1 MTSFPKMAFS
11 FRRKDA
17 MAFKHIAHGLIP
29 AATIAPRSAV
39 PRTPPPRSP
48 NPSPE
53 RPRSALAAAIL
64 STTLTGRT
72 VAIPQP
78 RQRSFSE
85 TDVSYS
91 ENRSSIEPYAS
102 TAQIERERWNDTVNG
117 RRHMPSPRFS
127 DDEDD
132 DYEDVEKEVLSESE
146 GHIYCTLAKEDESQ
160 IEPVYA
166 KPNKKGRIPMSLGTN
181 ETDSSAYRVASP
193 TLPYQLR
200 TEQMQ
205 EKNIVQENL
214 LQKAEI
220 SKVEETA
227 QRPSPSPDLTLDLS
241 LETPRADS
249 ILSKRRTLSKKILIK
264 DSKSDLTDDTYKELM
279 EMNKEILQEMKERN
293 HALGCE
299 NQALIQKLQEQGHR
313 LQKTQLRLDQSQ
325 KENRRL
331 KEAEESL
338 SREGAGLTGKVK
350 VGESDGRHV
359 CRRGGASTP
368 VRCQDRVGG
377 KGAHAVREKGKLLD
391 ELALRKG
398 GRWKLFRPLSK
409 EECLKINGLPMKGPP
424 PPWLLD
430 MKYLSPLLLAYE
442 DRLGEKDSALHAYE
456 EEMKSFASRVKAVVR
471 ENEELRLQLEKT
483 GAVSNKEWR
492 QLRDQAR
499 LVLEE
504 NQVLMEQLEVQQA
517 KAKDSHKQHLHE
529 VSKLTKQLMLLEAEK
544 ETQQEELL
552 ECSKQ
557 REDFRSKYKHIK
569 DNLENKV
576 ELNEHVSTVNDLKR
590 QLQQEEEKR
599 HAEVEDLMGR
609 IASLQTEKKTL
620 LLEKTNLMAD
630 NKSIETELEISRNA
644 NRKSQRKIGLL
655 KQQLEE
661 ALDKEVAAHQYL
673 ANLISLAEKATQERD
688 QLIYMAKNL
697 ETDKQ
702 EVFNKILEGTVR
714 MGKLEEKVK
723 VYKKK
728 AAAKLGDMGHR
739 LLEQE
744 EGFAGKT
751 DSYQRE
757 IKHLQRLLRDKQ
769 ESLDE
774 VLQQKREVECELEIV
789 WQSAS
794 RENKRMKDTL
804 FDSFCQ
810 SSALYLQEASGEPCS
825 RAAFRA
831 RSPGSPHGNMGTAYP
846 LELLEVNS
854 TFSVSSPK
862 CNKPKQG
869 MQKSPMF
876 ESDSDQQ
883 QIPSSDEG
891 EKNGLEFYS

>member
-17 MAFKHIAHGLIP
+17 EAFKHIAHGLIP

-64 STTLTGRT
+64 ASTLTGRT

-78 RQRSFSE
+78 RQRSLSE

-91 ENRSSIEPYAS
+91 ENRNSIEPYAS
-102 TAQIERERWNDTVNG
+102 TAEIERERWNDAVNG
-117 RRHMPSPRFS
+117 RLCMPSPRFS
-127 DDEDD
+127 VDEED
-132 DYEDVEKEVLSESE
+132 DYEDVEKEVLSEPE
-146 GHIYCTLAKEDESQ
+146 GHIYNTIAKEDESQ

-166 KPNKKGRIPMSLGTN
+166 KPYKKGRMPLSEGTD

-193 TLPYQLR
+193 TLPHQLR

-205 EKNIVQENL
+205 
-214 LQKAEI
+214 
-220 SKVEETA
+220 
-227 QRPSPSPDLTLDLS
+227 
-241 LETPRADS
+241 
-249 ILSKRRTLSKKILIK
+249 
-264 DSKSDLTDDTYKELM
+264 DLTDDAYKELL

-293 HALGCE
+293 HALGSE
-299 NQALIQKLQEQGHR
+299 NQALVQKLQEQGHR

-325 KENRRL
+325 QENRRL
-331 KEAEESL
+331 KEADESL
-338 SREGAGLTGKVK
+338 SREDHQAELHSIRQQAQELV
-350 VGESDGRHV
+350 
-359 CRRGGASTP
+359 
-368 VRCQDRVGG
+368 
-377 KGAHAVREKGKLLD
+377 D
-391 ELALRKG
+391 ENDAMKMTIHCLNVELSRYQTQ
-398 GRWKLFRPLSK
+398 FRPLSK
-409 EECLKINGLPMKGPP
+409 EE
-424 PPWLLD
+424 LD

-442 DRLGEKDSALHAYE
+442 DRLREKDSALHAYE
-456 EEMKSFASRVKAVVR
+456 EDMKSFSSRVKVVVR

-517 KAKDSHKQHLHE
+517 KAKDSHNQHLHE

-544 ETQQEELL
+544 ETQQEELV

-557 REDFRSKYKHIK
+557 LEELRSKYKHAK
-569 DNLENKV
+569 VNLENKV
-576 ELNEHVSTVNDLKR
+576 ELDEHVSTVNELKR
-590 QLQQEEEKR
+590 QLQQEEQKR

-630 NKSIETELEISRNA
+630 NKSIETALEISRHA

-673 ANLISLAEKATQERD
+673 ANLISLAEKTTQERD

-702 EVFNKILEGTVR
+702 DVFNKIIEGTVR

-723 VYKKK
+723 VHTMLDALLPPNTYFRFNPHLNEDIQLNENRKEKLNLLQTEGTRYLERNEEKLKK
-728 AAAKLGDMGHR
+728 AAEI
-739 LLEQE
+739 LLQDKTT
-744 EGFAGKT
+744 FQRVKDWIKCKT
-751 DSYQRE
+751 DMYDG
-757 IKHLQRLLRDKQ
+757 LPRLSKL
-769 ESLDE
+769 
-774 VLQQKREVECELEIV
+774 
-789 WQSAS
+789 
-794 RENKRMKDTL
+794 
-804 FDSFCQ
+804 
-810 SSALYLQEASGEPCS
+810 
-825 RAAFRA
+825 
-831 RSPGSPHGNMGTAYP
+831 
-846 LELLEVNS
+846 
-854 TFSVSSPK
+854 
-862 CNKPKQG
+862 
-869 MQKSPMF
+869 
-876 ESDSDQQ
+876 
-883 QIPSSDEG
+883 
-891 EKNGLEFYS
+891 

>member
-1 MTSFPKMAFS
+1 
-11 FRRKDA
+11 
-17 MAFKHIAHGLIP
+17 
-29 AATIAPRSAV
+29 
-39 PRTPPPRSP
+39 
-48 NPSPE
+48 
-53 RPRSALAAAIL
+53 
-64 STTLTGRT
+64 
-72 VAIPQP
+72 
-78 RQRSFSE
+78 
-85 TDVSYS
+85 
-91 ENRSSIEPYAS
+91 
-102 TAQIERERWNDTVNG
+102 
-117 RRHMPSPRFS
+117 
-127 DDEDD
+127 
-132 DYEDVEKEVLSESE
+132 
-146 GHIYCTLAKEDESQ
+146 
-160 IEPVYA
+160 
-166 KPNKKGRIPMSLGTN
+166 
-181 ETDSSAYRVASP
+181 
-193 TLPYQLR
+193 
-200 TEQMQ
+200 
-205 EKNIVQENL
+205 
-214 LQKAEI
+214 
-220 SKVEETA
+220 
-227 QRPSPSPDLTLDLS
+227 
-241 LETPRADS
+241 
-249 ILSKRRTLSKKILIK
+249 
-264 DSKSDLTDDTYKELM
+264 
-279 EMNKEILQEMKERN
+279 MNKEILQEMKERN
-293 HALGCE
+293 HALGSE
-299 NQALIQKLQEQGHR
+299 NQALVQKLQEQGRR
-313 LQKTQLRLDQSQ
+313 LQKTQLRLDKAQQ
-325 KENRRL
+325 ENRRL
-331 KEAEESL
+331 KEAEERLPREDHQAELHSIRQQAQELVDENDAMKMTIHRLNVEL
-338 SREGAGLTGKVK
+338 SRYQT
-350 VGESDGRHV
+350 
-359 CRRGGASTP
+359 
-368 VRCQDRVGG
+368 Q
-377 KGAHAVREKGKLLD
+377 
-391 ELALRKG
+391 
-398 GRWKLFRPLSK
+398 FRPLSK

-442 DRLGEKDSALHAYE
+442 DRLVEKDSALHAYE
-456 EEMKSFASRVKAVVR
+456 DEMKSFASRVKAVVR

-483 GAVSNKEWR
+483 GAVSNKEWS

-517 KAKDSHKQHLHE
+517 KAKDSHNQHLHE

-544 ETQQEELL
+544 ENQQKELV

-557 REDFRSKYKHIK
+557 LEDMRSKYKHAEV
-569 DNLENKV
+569 NLENKV
-576 ELNEHVSTVNDLKR
+576 EMDEHITTMNELKR

-599 HAEVEDLMGR
+599 LAEVEDLMGR
-609 IASLQTEKKTL
+609 MASLQTEKKTL

-630 NKSIETELEISRNA
+630 NRSIETELEISRNA

-688 QLIYMAKNL
+688 QLIYMAKYL

-702 EVFNKILEGTVR
+702 EVFNKIIEGTVR

-769 ESLDE
+769 ELLDE
-774 VLQQKREVECELEIV
+774 VLQQKREMEGELKIV

-794 RENKRMKDTL
+794 TENKRMKHTL

-810 SSALYLQEASGEPCS
+810 SRALNLEEASGEPCC
-825 RAAFRA
+825 RAAFKA
-831 RSPGSPHGNMGTAYP
+831 RSPRSAHGKQNMGTAYP

-854 TFSVSSPK
+854 ALAVSSPK
-862 CNKPKQG
+862 RRQPKQG

-883 QIPSSDEG
+883 QISSSDE
-891 EKNGLEFYS
+891 S

>member
-1 MTSFPKMAFS
+1 MQW
-11 FRRKDA
+11 
-17 MAFKHIAHGLIP
+17 HL
-29 AATIAPRSAV
+29 
-39 PRTPPPRSP
+39 
-48 NPSPE
+48 
-53 RPRSALAAAIL
+53 SALAAAIL
-64 STTLTGRT
+64 ASTLTGRT

-78 RQRSFSE
+78 RQRSLSE

-102 TAQIERERWNDTVNG
+102 TAEIERERWNDAVNG
-117 RRHMPSPRFS
+117 RLRMPSPRFS

-132 DYEDVEKEVLSESE
+132 DYEDVEKEVLSEPE
-146 GHIYCTLAKEDESQ
+146 GHIYNTIAKEDESQ

-166 KPNKKGRIPMSLGTN
+166 KPCKKGRMPVSEGTD

-193 TLPYQLR
+193 TLPHQLR

-227 QRPSPSPDLTLDLS
+227 QRPSPTPDLTDDLS
-241 LETPRADS
+241 LETPRTNS
-249 ILSKRRTLSKKILIK
+249 NLPKKRTLSKKIFIK
-264 DSKSDLTDDTYKELM
+264 DSKSDLTDDAYKELL

-293 HALGCE
+293 HALGSE
-299 NQALIQKLQEQGHR
+299 NKALVQKLQEQGHR

-325 KENRRL
+325 QEYRRL
-331 KEAEESL
+331 KEADESL
-338 SREGAGLTGKVK
+338 SREDHQAELHSIRQQAQELV
-350 VGESDGRHV
+350 
-359 CRRGGASTP
+359 
-368 VRCQDRVGG
+368 
-377 KGAHAVREKGKLLD
+377 D
-391 ELALRKG
+391 ENDAMKMTIHRLNVELSRYQTQ
-398 GRWKLFRPLSK
+398 FRPLSK
-409 EECLKINGLPMKGPP
+409 EEFSKINALPMKGPP

-442 DRLGEKDSALHAYE
+442 DRLREKDSALHAYE
-456 EEMKSFASRVKAVVR
+456 EEMKSFSSRVKAVVR

-517 KAKDSHKQHLHE
+517 KAKDSHNQHLHE

-544 ETQQEELL
+544 ETQQEELV

-557 REDFRSKYKHIK
+557 LEELRSKYKYAK
-569 DNLENKV
+569 VNLENKV
-576 ELNEHVSTVNDLKR
+576 ELDEHVSTMNELKR
-590 QLQQEEEKR
+590 QLQQEEQKR

-673 ANLISLAEKATQERD
+673 ANLISLAEKTTQERD

-702 EVFNKILEGTVR
+702 DVFNKIIEGTVR

-744 EGFAGKT
+744 KGFAGKT

-774 VLQQKREVECELEIV
+774 VLQQKREVEGELEIV
-789 WQSAS
+789 WQSAT

-810 SSALYLQEASGEPCS
+810 SNALNLEEASG
-825 RAAFRA
+825 FRA
-831 RSPGSPHGNMGTAYP
+831 RSLRSAHGKQNMGAAYP

-854 TFSVSSPK
+854 AFAVSTPIRS
-862 CNKPKQG
+862 KPKQG

-883 QIPSSDEG
+883 QIPSSDES

>member
-17 MAFKHIAHGLIP
+17 VAFKHIAHGLIP

-64 STTLTGRT
+64 ASTLTGRT

-78 RQRSFSE
+78 RQRSLSE

-102 TAQIERERWNDTVNG
+102 TAEIERERWNDAVNG
-117 RRHMPSPRFS
+117 RLRMPSPRFS

-132 DYEDVEKEVLSESE
+132 DYEDVEKEVLSEPE
-146 GHIYCTLAKEDESQ
+146 GHIYNTIAKEDESQ

-166 KPNKKGRIPMSLGTN
+166 KPCKKGRMPVSEGTD

-193 TLPYQLR
+193 TLPHQLR

-227 QRPSPSPDLTLDLS
+227 QRPSPTPDLTDDLS
-241 LETPRADS
+241 LETPRTNS
-249 ILSKRRTLSKKILIK
+249 NLPKKRTLSKKIFIK
-264 DSKSDLTDDTYKELM
+264 DSKSDLTDDAYKELL

-293 HALGCE
+293 HALGSE
-299 NQALIQKLQEQGHR
+299 NKALVQKLQEQGHR

-325 KENRRL
+325 QEYRRL
-331 KEAEESL
+331 KEADESL
-338 SREGAGLTGKVK
+338 SREDHQAELHSIRQQAQELV
-350 VGESDGRHV
+350 
-359 CRRGGASTP
+359 
-368 VRCQDRVGG
+368 
-377 KGAHAVREKGKLLD
+377 D
-391 ELALRKG
+391 ENDAMKMTIHRLNVELSRYQTQ
-398 GRWKLFRPLSK
+398 FRPLSK
-409 EECLKINGLPMKGPP
+409 EEFSKINALPMKGPP

-442 DRLGEKDSALHAYE
+442 DRLREKDSALHAYE
-456 EEMKSFASRVKAVVR
+456 EEMKSFSSRVKAVVR

-517 KAKDSHKQHLHE
+517 KAKDSHNQHLHE

-544 ETQQEELL
+544 ETQQEELV

-557 REDFRSKYKHIK
+557 LEELRSKYKYAK
-569 DNLENKV
+569 VNLENKV
-576 ELNEHVSTVNDLKR
+576 ELDEHVSTMNELKR
-590 QLQQEEEKR
+590 QLQQEEQKR

-673 ANLISLAEKATQERD
+673 ANLISLAEKTTQERD

-702 EVFNKILEGTVR
+702 DVFNKIIEGTVR

-744 EGFAGKT
+744 KGFAGKT

-774 VLQQKREVECELEIV
+774 VLQQKREVEGELEIV
-789 WQSAS
+789 WQSAT

-810 SSALYLQEASGEPCS
+810 SNALNLEEASG
-825 RAAFRA
+825 FRA
-831 RSPGSPHGNMGTAYP
+831 RSLRSAHGKQNMGAAYP

-854 TFSVSSPK
+854 AFAVSTPIRS
-862 CNKPKQG
+862 KPKQG

-883 QIPSSDEG
+883 QIPSSDES